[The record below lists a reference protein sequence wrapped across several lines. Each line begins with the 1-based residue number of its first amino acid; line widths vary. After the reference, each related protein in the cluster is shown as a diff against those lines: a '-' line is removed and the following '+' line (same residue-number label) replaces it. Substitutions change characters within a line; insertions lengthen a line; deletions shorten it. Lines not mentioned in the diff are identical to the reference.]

1 MDNPST
7 HLDASDLR
15 LLDLLQHDAS
25 LSNQA
30 LAQAAHLSPATCHRR
45 VKRLRDEGW
54 IERQVAIVS
63 ADKLR
68 AAQGLGL
75 QALVEVTLDVQAE
88 EAMARFEAHAVQDTA
103 VQQCWRVSPGPD
115 FMLVLA
121 VSDMDGYQQVAARLF
136 TGALGVR
143 NVRAF
148 FSVKRAKFDTA
159 LPLAWPRGSSGAAQ
173 G

>member
-1 MDNPST
+1 MNNPSNP
-7 HLDASDLR
+7 LDASDLR
-15 LLDLLQHDAS
+15 LLDLMQHDAS

-30 LAQAAHLSPATCHRR
+30 LAEAAHLSPATCHRR

-68 AAQGLGL
+68 AAQGQGL

-88 EAMARFEAHAVQDTA
+88 EAMARFETHAVQDAA

-121 VSDMDGYQQVAARLF
+121 VGDMDGYQQVAARLF

-148 FSVKRAKFDTA
+148 FAVKRAKFDTA
-159 LPLAWPRGSSGAAQ
+159 LPLQLQSGAAPQ